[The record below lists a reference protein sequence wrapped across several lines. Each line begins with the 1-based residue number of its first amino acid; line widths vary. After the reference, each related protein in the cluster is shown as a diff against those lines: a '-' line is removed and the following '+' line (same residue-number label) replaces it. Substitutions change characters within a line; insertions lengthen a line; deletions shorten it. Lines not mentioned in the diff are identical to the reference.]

1 MILDRTRCVV
11 AGEPDAGAME
21 WDALSIVLQATP
33 YGEGDALAL
42 VLTAEH
48 GLYRG
53 LVRGG
58 SSRRHRSV
66 WDIGNILQAR
76 WIARTSEQLGSLS
89 GELVEAPM
97 ARLLDDP
104 LRLAAVPAAC
114 ALAAG
119 ALAERVAVHDTYN
132 ALLLL
137 LARLVNGDAPIAA
150 YVLWELALLRDLG
163 FGLDLDRCAVS
174 GAREGL
180 AFVSPRT
187 GRAVAEDAAGTW
199 GTRLFPLPRFLVDGD
214 DRGASLD
221 DLLAGLR
228 LTGHF
233 LSRDAFGQRHQ
244 AVPSARTRL
253 LDMLASGLPQ

>member
-1 MILDRTRCVV
+1 
-11 AGEPDAGAME
+11 ME
-21 WDALSIVLQATP
+21 WDALSIVVHRTS

-58 SSRRHRSV
+58 SSRRNRSV
-66 WDIGNILQAR
+66 WEIGNILQAR
-76 WIARTSEQLGSLS
+76 WVARTSEQLGSLA
-89 GELVEAPM
+89 GELIEAPM
-97 ARLLDDP
+97 TRLLDDA

-119 ALAERVAVHDTYN
+119 ALAERVVVQDAYD

-137 LARLVNGDAPIAA
+137 LARLVNGDAPMAA
-150 YVLWELALLRDLG
+150 FVRWELALLRDLG
-163 FGLDLDRCAVS
+163 FGLDLDRCAVT

-187 GRAVAEDAAGTW
+187 GRAVAEDASSGW
-199 GTRLFPLPRFLVDGD
+199 ETRLLPLPRFLIYGEDQD
-214 DRGASLD
+214 ASLE

-244 AVPSARTRL
+244 AVPGARTRL
-253 LDMLASGLPQ
+253 LDMLASGLPK